1 MKVESEYLF
10 KQVFS
15 VVVLALLTVTF
26 YMLVIGGLAGGV
38 ENTIVPLLL
47 VIIAIICLAIM
58 SEVAKL
64 NCMLSKKSK

>member
-1 MKVESEYLF
+1 MKVENEYLF

-26 YMLVIGGLAGGV
+26 YMLAVGGLASGI
-38 ENTIVPLLL
+38 ETTIVPLLL
-47 VIIAIICLAIM
+47 IIIAIVCLAIM

-64 NCMLSKKSK
+64 SCMLSKKK

>member
-1 MKVESEYLF
+1 MNVENEYLF

-26 YMLVIGGLAGGV
+26 YMLAVSGLTNGLGS
-38 ENTIVPLLL
+38 TIVPLLL
-47 VIIAIICLAIM
+47 LIIAIICLSIM

-64 NCMLSKKSK
+64 NCILSKKK

>member
-1 MKVESEYLF
+1 MKVQNEYLF

-26 YMLVIGGLAGGV
+26 YMLAVGGLTNGL
-38 ENTIVPLLL
+38 ESTIVPLLL
-47 VIIAIICLAIM
+47 IIIAIICLSIM

-64 NCMLSKKSK
+64 NCMLSKKK

>member
-1 MKVESEYLF
+1 LKVENEYLF

-26 YMLVIGGLAGGV
+26 YMLAVGGLASGI
-38 ENTIVPLLL
+38 ETTIVPLLL
-47 VIIAIICLAIM
+47 IIIAIVCLAIM

-64 NCMLSKKSK
+64 SCMLSKKK

>member
-1 MKVESEYLF
+1 MKVENEYLF

-26 YMLVIGGLAGGV
+26 YMLAVGGLAGGI
-38 ENTIVPLLL
+38 ETTIVPLLL
-47 VIIAIICLAIM
+47 IIIAIVCLAIM

-64 NCMLSKKSK
+64 SCMLSKKK